1 MDGSALGSHTL
12 GPAMPGVA
20 DSATVFLSFRDL
32 PKELQEFGSV
42 KCELSLVKMDYL
54 FARLWAHT
62 LENHLACLQE
72 SNNKAPCAGKG
83 EVRLSHWP
91 AVTILEEPHSHT
103 PSSLP
108 ITPAAYAPTVM
119 QMC

>member
-1 MDGSALGSHTL
+1 MGGSALGSHAL
-12 GPAMPGVA
+12 GPAMA
-20 DSATVFLSFRDL
+20 ASYREL
-32 PKELQEFGSV
+32 PRELQELSSV
-42 KCELSLVKMDYL
+42 KREFSLVKMDYL

-72 SNNKAPCAGKG
+72 SNNKATCAGKG

-91 AVTILEEPHSHT
+91 AITT
-103 PSSLP
+103 PRSLTATHLHLLP
-108 ITPAAYAPTVM
+108 TTSAAYAPTVM